1 MPSSMR
7 SPILALRH
15 IEMPA
20 TPERAW
26 RDPGGTRQRGRPV
39 DTKLEHRSQQGADA
53 SCGRW
58 RCPRRRTRPD
68 PAQPLPREQRGRSSA
83 PPRSQSDKAD
93 AEKRESAGFGDC
105 DCGCKSAT
113 DALVERYGPYL
124 PIAVNLHVH
133 KAKSAQDGSGDCCS
147 KAGRGWKP
155 PQIKQRKYR
164 AAGIQRSAKICDEA
178 IRGSKR
184 R

>member
-1 MPSSMR
+1 MNETRVKKRRLLVTSDMH
-7 SPILALRH
+7 LG
-15 IEMPA
+15 
-20 TPERAW
+20 
-26 RDPGGTRQRGRPV
+26 RDCKEITGF
-39 DTKLEHRSQQGADA
+39 K
-53 SCGRW
+53 
-58 RCPRRRTRPD
+58 RTRPD

-178 IRGSKR
+178 IRGSKGR
-184 R
+184 QDVRTIIREGHKVVDIERNAGLEIL